1 MKNSPDFTAQMPPA
15 PPAQGRGKAFLQ
27 ILLILMLFV
36 MAQMMAGTCATIQ
49 LNLSNFA
56 NGGEIDPMLCL
67 AHPKVYVL
75 WMLIWDLILLL
86 LLWMTK
92 VVRRNC
98 LTAGRHSEPPL
109 SPSYVISLLTA
120 FLLLVLG
127 NSALAVVLEL
137 PDDGVSEIFIGV
149 KDEAFAWLTLCLVG
163 PLVEELIFREGIA
176 RQLRSLG
183 IRTFWA
189 ALLSG
194 AAFGMVHMNLAQAIP
209 AIILGTAL
217 GLHYFR
223 TNDLRLCLT
232 AHVLNNTLAVVLLF
246 FPELE
251 TSLASIS
258 TPILATVAVVLIL
271 AGAAWTFVLTKNILK
286 Q

>member
-27 ILLILMLFV
+27 ILLILMLFLMAEV
-36 MAQMMAGTCATIQ
+36 MAGICATIQ
-49 LNLSNFA
+49 LNLLNFA

-86 LLWMTK
+86 LLWVTK

-109 SPSYVISLLTA
+109 TPSYVVSLLTA

-137 PDDGVSEIFIGV
+137 PDDGVSEIFMGV

-183 IRTFWA
+183 MRTFWA
-189 ALLSG
+189 ALLS
-194 AAFGMVHMNLAQAIP
+194 AAVFGVAHGTLARATP

-217 GLHYFR
+217 GLYYFR

-232 AHVLNNTLAVVLLF
+232 AHVLNNTLAFILLF

-251 TSLASIS
+251 TTFAGVSA
-258 TPILATVAVVLIL
+258 PILGSIGAVLIL

>member
-1 MKNSPDFTAQMPPA
+1 MKNNPDFTAQMPPA

-27 ILLILMLFV
+27 ILLILMLFLMAEV
-36 MAQMMAGTCATIQ
+36 MAGICATIQ
-49 LNLSNFA
+49 LNLSNLA
-56 NGGEIDPMLCL
+56 NGGELDPMLCL

-86 LLWMTK
+86 LLWVTK

-98 LTAGRHSEPPL
+98 LTAGRHTAQRL
-109 SPSYVISLLTA
+109 SPSYVASMLAA
-120 FLLLVLG
+120 FFLMVFG
-127 NSALAVVLEL
+127 SNALAIVLEL
-137 PDDGVSEIFIGV
+137 PDDGVSQLFMGV

-183 IRTFWA
+183 MRTFWA

-232 AHVLNNTLAVVLLF
+232 AHLLNNTLAIILLF

-251 TSLASIS
+251 TAFSGIS
-258 TPILATVAVVLIL
+258 APILGSIGAVLIL

>member
-1 MKNSPDFTAQMPPA
+1 MKNSPDSTAQMPPA

-36 MAQMMAGTCATIQ
+36 MAQMMAGTCATVQ
-49 LNLSNFA
+49 LNLSNLA

-109 SPSYVISLLTA
+109 SPTYVASMLAA
-120 FLLLVLG
+120 FFLMVFG
-127 NSALAVVLEL
+127 SNALAIVLEL
-137 PDDGVSEIFIGV
+137 PDNGVSQLFMAV
-149 KDEAFAWLTLCLVG
+149 KDEAFAWMTLCLIG

-183 IRTFWA
+183 MRTFWA
-189 ALLSG
+189 AFLSG

-232 AHVLNNTLAVVLLF
+232 AHVLNNTLAIILLF

-251 TSLASIS
+251 TTFAGVSA
-258 TPILATVAVVLIL
+258 PILGSIGAVLIL

>member
-36 MAQMMAGTCATIQ
+36 MAQMMAGTCATVQ
-49 LNLSNFA
+49 LNLSNLA
-56 NGGEIDPMLCL
+56 NGGEMNPMLCL

-75 WMLIWDLILLL
+75 WMLIWDLILLP
-86 LLWMTK
+86 LLWVTK

-109 SPSYVISLLTA
+109 SPSYVVSLLTA

-137 PDDGVSEIFIGV
+137 PDDGVSEIFMGV

-183 IRTFWA
+183 MRTFWA
-189 ALLSG
+189 ALLS
-194 AAFGMVHMNLAQAIP
+194 AAVFGVAHGNLAQAIP

-217 GLHYFR
+217 GLYYFR

-258 TPILATVAVVLIL
+258 TPILATVAVVLIV

>member
-1 MKNSPDFTAQMPPA
+1 MKNSPDSTAQMPPA

-27 ILLILMLFV
+27 ILLILMLFLMAQV
-36 MAQMMAGTCATIQ
+36 MAGICATIQ

-86 LLWMTK
+86 LLWVTK

-109 SPSYVISLLTA
+109 SPSYVVSLLTA

-137 PDDGVSEIFIGV
+137 PDDGVSEIFMGV

-163 PLVEELIFREGIA
+163 PLAEELIFREGIA

-183 IRTFWA
+183 MRTFWA
-189 ALLSG
+189 ALLS
-194 AAFGMVHMNLAQAIP
+194 AAVFGVAHGNLAQAIP

-217 GLHYFR
+217 GLYYFR

-232 AHVLNNTLAVVLLF
+232 AHVLNNTLAFVLLF

-251 TSLASIS
+251 TTLAGVSA
-258 TPILATVAVVLIL
+258 PILGSIGAVLIL

>member
-1 MKNSPDFTAQMPPA
+1 MKNSPDSTAQMPPA

-27 ILLILMLFV
+27 ILLILMLFLMAEV
-36 MAQMMAGTCATIQ
+36 MAGICATIQ
-49 LNLSNFA
+49 LNLSNLA

-86 LLWMTK
+86 LLWVTK

-109 SPSYVISLLTA
+109 SPSYVVSLLTA

-137 PDDGVSEIFIGV
+137 PDDGVSEIFMGV

-183 IRTFWA
+183 MRTFWA
-189 ALLSG
+189 ALLS
-194 AAFGMVHMNLAQAIP
+194 AAVFGVAHGNLAQAIP

-217 GLHYFR
+217 GLYYFR

-232 AHVLNNTLAVVLLF
+232 AHVLNNTLAFILLF

-251 TSLASIS
+251 TTFAGVSA
-258 TPILATVAVVLIL
+258 PILGSIGAVLIL

>member
-1 MKNSPDFTAQMPPA
+1 MKNSPDSTAQMPPA

-36 MAQMMAGTCATIQ
+36 MAQMMAGTCATVQ
-49 LNLSNFA
+49 LNLSNLA

-109 SPSYVISLLTA
+109 SPTYVASMLAA
-120 FLLLVLG
+120 FFLMVFG
-127 NSALAVVLEL
+127 SNALAIVLEL
-137 PDDGVSEIFIGV
+137 PDNGVSQLFMAV
-149 KDEAFAWLTLCLVG
+149 KDEAFAWMTLCLIG

-183 IRTFWA
+183 MRTFWA
-189 ALLSG
+189 AFL
-194 AAFGMVHMNLAQAIP
+194 
-209 AIILGTAL
+209 
-217 GLHYFR
+217 
-223 TNDLRLCLT
+223 
-232 AHVLNNTLAVVLLF
+232 HVLNNTLAIILLF

-251 TSLASIS
+251 TTFAGVSA
-258 TPILATVAVVLIL
+258 PILGSIGAVLIL

>member
-1 MKNSPDFTAQMPPA
+1 MKNSPDSTAQMPPA

-27 ILLILMLFV
+27 ILLILMLFLMAEV
-36 MAQMMAGTCATIQ
+36 MAGICATIQ

-86 LLWMTK
+86 LLWVTK

-109 SPSYVISLLTA
+109 SPSYVVSLLTA

-137 PDDGVSEIFIGV
+137 PDDGVSEIFMGV
-149 KDEAFAWLTLCLVG
+149 KDEAFSWLTLCLVG

-183 IRTFWA
+183 MRTFWA
-189 ALLSG
+189 ALLS
-194 AAFGMVHMNLAQAIP
+194 AAVFGVAHGNLAQAIP

-217 GLHYFR
+217 GLYYFR

-232 AHVLNNTLAVVLLF
+232 AHVLNNTLAFILLF

-251 TSLASIS
+251 TTFAGVSA
-258 TPILATVAVVLIL
+258 PILGSIGAVLIL
-271 AGAAWTFVLTKNILK
+271 AGGAWTFVLTKNILK

>member
-1 MKNSPDFTAQMPPA
+1 MNKNDDSTAKMPPPA
-15 PPAQGRGKAFLQ
+15 PVQGRGKAFLQ
-27 ILLILMLFV
+27 ILLILMLFLMAQV
-36 MAQMMAGTCATIQ
+36 MASTCAIVQ
-49 LNLSNFA
+49 LNLSNLA
-56 NGGEIDPMLCL
+56 NGRDLNPMLL
-67 AHPKVYVL
+67 LVYPKVYVL
-75 WMLIWDLILLL
+75 WMLIWDLILLP
-86 LLWMTK
+86 LLWVTK

-98 LTAGRHSEPPL
+98 LTAGCHTAPRL
-109 SPSYVISLLTA
+109 TPSYVASMLA
-120 FLLLVLG
+120 AFFLLVFG
-127 NSALAVVLEL
+127 NSALATVLDL
-137 PDDGVSEIFIGV
+137 PDEGISQIFMAV
-149 KDEAFAWLTLCLVG
+149 KDAPFAWLTLCLVG

-183 IRTFWA
+183 MRTFWA

-217 GLHYFR
+217 GLYYFR

-251 TSLASIS
+251 TAFSGIS
-258 TPILATVAVVLIL
+258 APILSTIAAVLIL

>member
-27 ILLILMLFV
+27 ILLILMLFLMAEV
-36 MAQMMAGTCATIQ
+36 MAGICATIQ
-49 LNLSNFA
+49 LNLLNFA

-86 LLWMTK
+86 LLWVTK

-109 SPSYVISLLTA
+109 TPSYVVSLLTA

-137 PDDGVSEIFIGV
+137 PDDGVSEIFMGV

-183 IRTFWA
+183 MRTFWA
-189 ALLSG
+189 ALLS
-194 AAFGMVHMNLAQAIP
+194 AAVFGVAHGNLAQAIP

-217 GLHYFR
+217 GLYYFR

-232 AHVLNNTLAVVLLF
+232 AHVLNNTLAFILLF

-251 TSLASIS
+251 TTFAGVSA
-258 TPILATVAVVLIL
+258 PILGSIGAVLIL

>member
-1 MKNSPDFTAQMPPA
+1 MKNSPDSTAQMPPA

-27 ILLILMLFV
+27 ILLILMLFLMAEV
-36 MAQMMAGTCATIQ
+36 MAGICATIQ

-56 NGGEIDPMLCL
+56 NGGEIAPMLCL

-75 WMLIWDLILLL
+75 WMLIWDLILLP

-98 LTAGRHSEPPL
+98 LTAGCHTAQRL

-137 PDDGVSEIFIGV
+137 PDDGVSEIFMGV
-149 KDEAFAWLTLCLVG
+149 KDEPFAWLTLCLVG

-183 IRTFWA
+183 MRTFWA
-189 ALLSG
+189 ALLSA
-194 AAFGMVHMNLAQAIP
+194 AAFGIFHMNAAQAV
-209 AIILGTAL
+209 AALLLGTAL

-223 TNDLRLCLT
+223 TNDLRLCLS

-251 TSLASIS
+251 TALASIS
-258 TPILATVAVVLIL
+258 TPILATVAAVLIL

>member
-27 ILLILMLFV
+27 ILLILMLFLMAEV
-36 MAQMMAGTCATIQ
+36 MAGICATIQ

-86 LLWMTK
+86 LLWVTK

-98 LTAGRHSEPPL
+98 LTAGCHSEPPL
-109 SPSYVISLLTA
+109 SPSYVVSLLTA

-137 PDDGVSEIFIGV
+137 PDDGVSEIFMGV

-183 IRTFWA
+183 MRTFWA
-189 ALLSG
+189 ALLS
-194 AAFGMVHMNLAQAIP
+194 AAVFGVAHGNLAQAIP

-217 GLHYFR
+217 GLYYFR

-232 AHVLNNTLAVVLLF
+232 AHVLNNTLAFILLF

-251 TSLASIS
+251 TTLAGVSA
-258 TPILATVAVVLIL
+258 PILGSIGAVLIL

>member
-1 MKNSPDFTAQMPPA
+1 MKNNPDSTAQMPPA
-15 PPAQGRGKAFLQ
+15 PPTQGRGKAFLQ

-49 LNLSNFA
+49 LNLSNLA
-56 NGGEIDPMLCL
+56 NGGEMNPMLCL

-86 LLWMTK
+86 LLWVTK

-109 SPSYVISLLTA
+109 SPSYVVSLLTA

-137 PDDGVSEIFIGV
+137 PDDGVSEIFMGV

-183 IRTFWA
+183 MRTFWA
-189 ALLSG
+189 ALLS
-194 AAFGMVHMNLAQAIP
+194 AAVFGVAHGNLAQAIP

-217 GLHYFR
+217 GLYYFR

-232 AHVLNNTLAVVLLF
+232 AHVLNNTLAIILLF

-251 TSLASIS
+251 TTFAGVSA
-258 TPILATVAVVLIL
+258 PILGSIGAVLIL